1 MSINAYLDGCE
12 LLVSLAQ
19 AQNAVADQA
28 GKLNAYISGELNKA
42 NKPEGVVVLS
52 LLNGGIIYTGMLLPL
67 LDFDLELDSLAV
79 SRYRENDFGGN
90 LQWHT
95 VPRVS
100 LKNKMV
106 LLLDD
111 IFDQGITI
119 KKVGEW
125 CREQG
130 AYGVLSCVLAWKDLI
145 ESVESKPDYYALTI
159 PDKFVVGLGMDFAGR
174 YRNAPGIYAVLDNNS
189 VN

>member
-1 MSINAYLDGCE
+1 MSIRASLGSCE
-12 LLVSLAQ
+12 QLYSMTQ
-19 AQNAVADQA
+19 AQDAVARQA
-28 GKLNAYISGELNKA
+28 DKLNSYVLDELNKK

-79 SRYRENDFGGN
+79 SRYRKNDFGGD

-95 VPRVS
+95 APRVD

-106 LLLDD
+106 LLVDD

-119 KKVGEW
+119 KKVGDW
-125 CREQG
+125 CAEQG
-130 AYGVLSCVLAWKDLI
+130 AYGVLSCVLAWKILI
-145 ESVESKPDYYALTI
+145 ETVENKPDFYALKV

-174 YRNAPGIYAVLDNNS
+174 YRNAPGIFAVSETEL
-189 VN
+189 VK